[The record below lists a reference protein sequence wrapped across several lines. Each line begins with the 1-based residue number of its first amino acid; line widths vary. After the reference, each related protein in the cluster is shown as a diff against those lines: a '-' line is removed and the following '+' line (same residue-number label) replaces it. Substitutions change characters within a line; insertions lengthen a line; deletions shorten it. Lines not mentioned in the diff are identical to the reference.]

1 MNVYLQNLRPMFNR
15 QITTIDEKIAF
26 DAQSD
31 AHLSLSLSLSISL
44 LLQTLAI
51 ATSNLLNL
59 IVSSYDC
66 ILLKNTIFFARIA

>member
-1 MNVYLQNLRPMFNR
+1 MFNR
-15 QITTIDEKIAF
+15 QITTIDEKIASEVMRTF
-26 DAQSD
+26 
-31 AHLSLSLSLSISL
+31 LFLSLSISL

-51 ATSNLLNL
+51 ATSNLLSL